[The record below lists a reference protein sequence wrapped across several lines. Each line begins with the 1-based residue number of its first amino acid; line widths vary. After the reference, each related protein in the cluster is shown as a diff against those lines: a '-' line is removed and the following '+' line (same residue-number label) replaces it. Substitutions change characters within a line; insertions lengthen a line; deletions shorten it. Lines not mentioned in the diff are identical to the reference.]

1 MKDLYRP
8 ISLALACLALPVAS
22 LSVQAATVTELL
34 FTGVANAQVLTT
46 ADRQAISALLPVAI
60 GPNGL
65 LVDSECKQ
73 ASDPVIT
80 IRDMNRDGRTEVIV
94 VEGNGCV
101 YGMMGKAV
109 HILAS
114 DGQGHWRAVMTV
126 NGDSFH
132 ERPAQPGMWPD
143 ILPAVVGFCYPIYGY
158 ADAQQKYVLKS
169 RTPDPKMPNACKGF

>member
-1 MKDLYRP
+1 MKALYR
-8 ISLALACLALPVAS
+8 SLALISTCLALPAAS
-22 LSVQAATVTELL
+22 QPVQAATVTELL
-34 FTGVANAQVLTT
+34 FTGVANAQVLTV
-46 ADRQAISALLPVAI
+46 ADRQAIAALLPLAI

-73 ASDPVIT
+73 ANDPVIT
-80 IRDMNRDGRTEVIV
+80 LRDMNRDGRTEVIV

-126 NGDSFH
+126 NGESFH
-132 ERPAQPGMWPD
+132 ERPAQPGAWPD
-143 ILPAVVGFCYPIYGY
+143 ILPAVTGLCYPIYGY